1 MCRQLARRS
10 LISTV
15 VPHEAKRRSQMRNCA
30 SENLEIS
37 GFVLCTPRNDG
48 DGYVALVLTPITSA
62 EAAMSPPGT
71 FSFDAPGDA
80 ARAAELRRVKVL
92 ATLVLV
98 GTLAL
103 FVTAK
108 ALVPVHPVFGFVAA
122 FAEAATIGGLADWYA
137 VVALFKRPL
146 GLPIPH
152 TAIIQSN
159 QHRIADKLGEF
170 IEVHFLEAA
179 PVAAKLR
186 QIDFGS
192 FIADWLRDRKR
203 STDLARFT
211 LRLLPEAVTATE
223 TSGLMT
229 FITRRITT
237 QLQGID
243 LAPLAAGTLRAFVA
257 EGRHQGLLDDI
268 LRAVHQSLTEPETMA
283 MIREKIRGELPTLL
297 KLYRADKYLVNKIV
311 ASATA
316 FFEEVRDD
324 PKHPFRGEFDRMVLT
339 FVDRLGSD
347 PSYADRI
354 DGLKRDLLARPELGD
369 LARNVWSN
377 ARSFIERSA
386 SGESQVLQQHLA
398 GMFMKT
404 GDTLAADPELR
415 AEINQGFVAV
425 LRSFIADQK
434 SVVSSFISDQVK
446 AWDMGQLLQL
456 IEINIGRD
464 LQYIRFNGSLIGGLA
479 GLALYTAEVL
489 PRML

>member
-1 MCRQLARRS
+1 M
-10 LISTV
+10 TV
-15 VPHEAKRRSQMRNCA
+15 PA
-30 SENLEIS
+30 
-37 GFVLCTPRNDG
+37 
-48 DGYVALVLTPITSA
+48 
-62 EAAMSPPGT
+62 T
-71 FSFDAPGDA
+71 FSFDTPGDT
-80 ARAAELRRVKVL
+80 ARAAELRRVKAL
-92 ATLVLV
+92 ATLVLA
-98 GTLAL
+98 GTLTL

-108 ALVPVHPVFGFVAA
+108 LLESVHPVFGFVAA

-152 TAIIQSN
+152 TAIIQGN

-179 PVAAKLR
+179 PVEAKLR

-203 STDLARFT
+203 SADLARFT

-223 TSGLMT
+223 TSGLMA

-257 EGRHQGLLDDI
+257 EGRHQGLLDDM
-268 LRAVHQSLTEPETMA
+268 LRAVHQSLTQAETMA

-297 KLYRADKYLVNKIV
+297 KLYRTDKFLMNKIV

-316 FFEEVRDD
+316 FFEEVRRD
-324 PKHPFRGEFDRMVLT
+324 PNHPFRGEFDRMVLS
-339 FVDRLGSD
+339 FVDRLSSD
-347 PSYADRI
+347 KSYADRI
-354 DGLKRDLLARPELGD
+354 GGLKRDLLARPELGE
-369 LARNVWSN
+369 LARTVWSN
-377 ARSFIERSA
+377 ARVFIERSA
-386 SGESQVLQQHLA
+386 SGESHVLQQHLA
-398 GMFMKT
+398 GMFVKA
-404 GDTLAADPELR
+404 GETLAADAELR

-434 SVVSSFISDQVK
+434 NGVSSFISDQVK
-446 AWDMGQLLQL
+446 GWDMGQLIAL

-479 GLALYTAEVL
+479 GLALYTGEFL
-489 PRML
+489 LRLL

>member
-1 MCRQLARRS
+1 M
-10 LISTV
+10 
-15 VPHEAKRRSQMRNCA
+15 P
-30 SENLEIS
+30 
-37 GFVLCTPRNDG
+37 
-48 DGYVALVLTPITSA
+48 
-62 EAAMSPPGT
+62 SPAT

-80 ARAAELRRVKVL
+80 ARAAELRRVKAL
-92 ATLVLV
+92 ATLVLA

-108 ALVPVHPVFGFVAA
+108 ILLPLHPAFGFIAA

-152 TAIIQSN
+152 TAIIQGN
-159 QHRIADKLGEF
+159 QQRIADKLGEF
-170 IEVHFLEAA
+170 IEVHFLEAG
-179 PVAAKLR
+179 PVDARLR
-186 QIDFGS
+186 QIDFAS

-223 TSGLMT
+223 SSGLMT
-229 FITRRITT
+229 FIIRRIAS
-237 QLQGID
+237 QLQAID

-268 LRAVHQSLTEPETMA
+268 LRAVHQSLTQAETMA
-283 MIREKIRGELPTLL
+283 MVREKIRNELPTLL
-297 KLYRADKYLVNKIV
+297 RLYRADKYLVNKIV

-316 FFEEVRDD
+316 FFEEVRRD
-324 PKHPFRGEFDRMVLT
+324 PKHPFRGEFDRLVLS

-347 PSYADRI
+347 PAYAGRI

-369 LARNVWSN
+369 LAKNIWSN

-386 SGESQVLQQHLA
+386 SGETQVLQQHLA
-398 GMFMKT
+398 RMFT
-404 GDTLAADPELR
+404 AAGEALAGDSELR

-434 SVVSSFISDQVK
+434 SGVSSFISDQVK
-446 AWDMGQLLQL
+446 AWDMGQLISL

-479 GLALYTAEVL
+479 GLVLYSIEFL
-489 PRML
+489 LRLL